1 MVATD
6 ALVIG
11 AGIAGAATAY
21 FLSKAGLSVCL
32 VEARSPAWGASGRNP
47 GFLWLQTKPHGLA
60 MEFSLAGRVFAEEL
74 ANQLPDY
81 GFRSCGGLIAYR
93 DEALS
98 ELAKNFAEDRR
109 SAGLPARHID
119 RAEALSLCPRF
130 GPTVSGAV
138 WNPLDAHQ
146 DTRRLVSHLVEA
158 AEAAGCDVR
167 RGEAARRLLC
177 SGSRCIGGEIESGEH
192 LSAGVTVVSAGPWTN
207 DLLVPLG
214 LVIPMV
220 PMRFEAA
227 ETAPA
232 PFEILPVICG
242 QALFKFFN
250 AARKD
255 PATLPSHPGETIR
268 KNLGFTEQIAQY
280 PDGSLQF
287 GCAFETGS
295 TDDRPT
301 TAGQAMAAAVTADNI
316 VGFAEL
322 PLLRSWAGIVGQT
335 TDGLPVIDT
344 RPGPEGLAVNAGHFF
359 GNLVGALSG
368 RMIADAVTSQT
379 PVFPIDPFRLA
390 RFAAKS

>member
-21 FLSKAGLSVCL
+21 FLTKAGLSVCL
-32 VEARSPAWGASGRNP
+32 VEARCPAWGASGRNP
-47 GFLWLQTKPHGLA
+47 GFLWVLTKPNGLA

-74 ANQLPDY
+74 AGDLPDH

-93 DEALS
+93 DDSLS
-98 ELAKNFAEDRR
+98 EIAENFAQDRR
-109 SAGLPARHID
+109 SAGLPTRHID
-119 RAEALSLCPRF
+119 RTEALSLCPRF
-130 GPTVSGAV
+130 GPAISGAV

-158 AEAAGCDVR
+158 AKTAGCDVR
-167 RGEAARRLLC
+167 RGETARRLL
-177 SGSRCIGGEIESGEH
+177 SSNSRCTGAELGSGED
-192 LSAGVTVVSAGPWTN
+192 LAAGVTVVSAGPWAN
-207 DLLVPLG
+207 DLLAPLG
-214 LVIPMV
+214 LVVPMV

-250 AARKD
+250 TAGKD

-268 KNLGFTEQIAQY
+268 KDLNFTEQIAQY

-301 TAGQAMAAAVTADNI
+301 TAGQGMAAAVMADNI

-335 TDGLPVIDT
+335 ADGLPVIDT
-344 RPGPEGLAVNAGHFF
+344 QPGPEGLAINAGHFF
-359 GNLVGALSG
+359 GNLVGAMSG
-368 RMIADAVTSQT
+368 RMIADAVTSHT
-379 PVFPIDPFRLA
+379 PVFPIDSFRLA

>member
-21 FLSKAGLSVCL
+21 FLTKAGLSVCL
-32 VEARSPAWGASGRNP
+32 VEARCPAWGASGRNP
-47 GFLWLQTKPHGLA
+47 GFLWLQTKPNGLA
-60 MEFSLAGRVFAEEL
+60 MQFSLAGRIFAEEL
-74 ANQLPDY
+74 ADQLPEY
-81 GFRSCGGLIAYR
+81 GFRNCGGLIAYR
-93 DEALS
+93 DDALS
-98 ELAKNFAEDRR
+98 EIAENFAQDRR

-119 RAEALSLCPRF
+119 RAEALSLCPRL

-146 DTRRLVSHLVEA
+146 DTRRLVSHLVEV

-167 RGEAARRLLC
+167 RGEFVRRLL
-177 SGSRCIGGEIESGEH
+177 SSDSRCTGAELESGAH
-192 LSAGVTVVSAGPWTN
+192 LAAGVTVVSAGPWTN
-207 DLLVPLG
+207 DLLAPLG

-220 PMRFEAA
+220 QMRFEAA
-227 ETAPA
+227 EPAPA

-250 AARKD
+250 TSGKD
-255 PATLPSHPGETIR
+255 PSTLPSHPGEKIR
-268 KNLGFTEQIAQY
+268 KNLNFTEQIAQY

-301 TAGQAMAAAVTADNI
+301 TAGQGMAAAVMADNI

-335 TDGLPVIDT
+335 ADGLPVIDT
-344 RPGPEGLAVNAGHFF
+344 RPGPEGLAINAGHFF
-359 GNLVGALSG
+359 GNLVGALAG
-368 RMIADAVTSQT
+368 RMVADAVTSQT
-379 PVFPIDPFRLA
+379 PVFPTDPFRLA

>member
-21 FLSKAGLSVCL
+21 FLTKTGLSVCL
-32 VEARSPAWGASGRNP
+32 VEARCPAWGASGRNP
-47 GFLWLQTKPHGLA
+47 GFLWLQTKPNGLA
-60 MEFSLAGRVFAEEL
+60 MEFALAGRAFAEDL
-74 ANQLPDY
+74 AGNLPDH

-93 DEALS
+93 DEALR
-98 ELAKNFAEDRR
+98 EIAEKFAQDRR
-109 SAGLPARHID
+109 SAGLPTRHID
-119 RAEALSLCPRF
+119 RAEAMSLCPRF
-130 GPTVSGAV
+130 SPTISGAV

-158 AEAAGCDVR
+158 AKAAGCDVR
-167 RGEAARRLLC
+167 RGEAARRLL
-177 SGSRCIGGEIESGEH
+177 SSSFRCRGAELESGEH
-192 LSAGVTVVSAGPWTN
+192 LAAGVTVIAAGPWAN
-207 DLLVPLG
+207 DLLAPLE

-250 AARKD
+250 TAGKD
-255 PATLPSHPGETIR
+255 PATLPSHSGETIR
-268 KNLGFTEQIAQY
+268 KDLNFTEQIAQY

-287 GCAFETGS
+287 GCAFEAGS

-301 TAGQAMAAAVTADNI
+301 TAGQGMAAAVMADNI
-316 VGFAEL
+316 AGFAEL

-335 TDGLPVIDT
+335 ADGLPVIDT
-344 RPGPEGLAVNAGHFF
+344 QPGPEGLAINAGHFF

-368 RMIADAVTSQT
+368 RMIADAVTGQT
-379 PVFPIDPFRLA
+379 PVFPIGSFRLA